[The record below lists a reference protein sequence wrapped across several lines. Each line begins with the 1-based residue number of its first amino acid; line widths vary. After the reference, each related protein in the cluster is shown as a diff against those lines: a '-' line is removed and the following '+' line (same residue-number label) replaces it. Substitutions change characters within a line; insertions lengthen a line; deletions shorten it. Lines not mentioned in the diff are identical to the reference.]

1 MLAAALLLRNTVHM
15 EERQTMILAVDIGNT
30 QTVLGLFENAILGG
44 HWRISTDATLTAD
57 ELRLRIGG
65 LLGLDGLSWESIH
78 RVVISSVVPA
88 LTVAY
93 EEMAERATGKEP
105 MVIGPGVKTGMPIRY
120 DNPHEVGA
128 DRIVNGVAAY
138 AALGG
143 PVVVVDFGTATTLDV
158 IDASGAYL
166 GGAIAPGVETSA
178 EALFS
183 RAARLAKVDLE
194 APDKVIG
201 TNTRAS
207 VQAGLVLGEAVMV
220 DGLVRRIWE
229 ELGTSCPVIATG
241 GLAEQMTPLCQTIGH
256 VDADL
261 TLKGLIAIYERNV

>member
-1 MLAAALLLRNTVHM
+1 
-15 EERQTMILAVDIGNT
+15 MILAADIGNT
-30 QTVLGLFENAILGG
+30 QTVLGSFENGTLGG
-44 HWRISTDATLTAD
+44 HWRISTEATLTAD

-65 LLGLDGLSWESIH
+65 LLGLDGIGWESID
-78 RVVISSVVPA
+78 RVVVSSVVPA

-93 EEMAERATGKEP
+93 EEMAERATGRAP
-105 MVIGPGVKTGMPIRY
+105 MIVGPGVKTGMPIHY

-143 PVVVVDFGTATTLDV
+143 PVIIVDFGTATTLDV
-158 IDASGAYL
+158 IDAEGAYL
-166 GGAIAPGVETSA
+166 GGAITPGVETSA

-194 APDKVIG
+194 PPAKVIG

-207 VQAGLVLGEAVMV
+207 VQAGLLFGEAAKV
-220 DGLVRRIWE
+220 DGLVRRIWG
-229 ELGTSCPVIATG
+229 ELGDECAVIATG
-241 GLAEQMTPLCQTIGH
+241 GLAERMTPLCETIGH
-256 VDADL
+256 VDPDL
-261 TLKGLIAIYERNV
+261 TLKGLMAIYERNA